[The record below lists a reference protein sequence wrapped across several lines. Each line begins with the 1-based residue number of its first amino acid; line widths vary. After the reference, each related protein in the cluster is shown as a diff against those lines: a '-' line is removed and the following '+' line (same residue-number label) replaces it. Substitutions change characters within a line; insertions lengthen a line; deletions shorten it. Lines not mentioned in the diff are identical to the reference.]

1 MTGPAEAELRMLAVL
16 EGAARGPKREGAY
29 AVWLVLRVALD
40 LLEDA
45 PPVER
50 AHRRRVQAL
59 EQRLTSLTMPPPVR
73 RALASA
79 LQVLRDGSSDSASRA
94 LTELVAP
101 VREGLGQEA
110 AAALQEALKPTADR
124 VAATPRQH

>member
-16 EGAARGPKREGAY
+16 EDAARGPKREGAY

-73 RALASA
+73 RALAGA
-79 LQVLRDGSSDSASRA
+79 LQVLRDGSSDNASRA
-94 LTELVAP
+94 LAELVAP

>member
-1 MTGPAEAELRMLAVL
+1 
-16 EGAARGPKREGAY
+16 
-29 AVWLVLRVALD
+29 
-40 LLEDA
+40 
-45 PPVER
+45 
-50 AHRRRVQAL
+50 
-59 EQRLTSLTMPPPVR
+59 QRLTSLTMPTPMR

-79 LQVLRDGSSDSASRA
+79 LQVLRDGSSDNASRA

>member
-1 MTGPAEAELRMLAVL
+1 MTGPTEAELRMLAVL
-16 EGAARGPKREGAY
+16 EAAARGPKREGAY

-40 LLEDA
+40 LLEDP

-59 EQRLTSLTMPPPVR
+59 EQRLTSLTMPTPVR
-73 RALASA
+73 RALAST
-79 LQVLRDGSSDSASRA
+79 LQVLRDGSSDNASRA